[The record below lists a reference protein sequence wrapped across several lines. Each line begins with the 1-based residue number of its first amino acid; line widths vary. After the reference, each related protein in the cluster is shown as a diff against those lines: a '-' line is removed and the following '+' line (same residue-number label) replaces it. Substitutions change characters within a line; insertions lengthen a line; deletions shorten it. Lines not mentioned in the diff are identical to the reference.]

1 MKKLFSTLFL
11 LAAFTFTYAQKFVY
25 VDTEY
30 ILENIPEYKQ
40 AQKKLD
46 ETADAWRAEIDKKY
60 KEIDDLYRAYQA
72 EQILMPEDMKVKK
85 QAEIEAKEKAVK
97 DYQKQKFGYEG
108 ELFQKKQEL
117 IKPIQDK
124 IYNEIQKMATEKA
137 YDFVFD
143 KSSGV
148 SMLFASPKYNKS
160 DDILRAMGYTPSASK
175 PATNN

>member
-1 MKKLFSTLFL
+1 MKSLFTTAIL
-11 LAAFTFTYAQKFVY
+11 LCAGVMFSYGQKFVY
-25 VDTEY
+25 VDTDY

-46 ETADAWRAEIDKKY
+46 EIADQWRAEIDRMS
-60 KEIDDLYRAYQA
+60 KEIDELYRAYQA
-72 EQILMPEDMKVKK
+72 EQVLMPEDVKVQK
-85 QAEIEAKEKAVK
+85 QQEIEAKEKAMK

-124 IYNEIQKMATEKA
+124 VYNEIQKMASEKL

-148 SMLFASPKYNKS
+148 AMLFANPKYDKS
-160 DDILRAMGYTPSASK
+160 DDILKAMGYAPGK
-175 PATNN
+175 KGN